1 MSLETPEPE
10 LPEKRFR
17 LPRRQFLGLTAG
29 ALVTVPPT
37 GAFVAGRMFSAP
49 PYRGPESD
57 HFNGTT
63 FFNLHH
69 RRSRGFGDFLKWRF
83 TREQG
88 AWGPPVD
95 GPIGEPP
102 PERVR
107 RGEMRVTFVNHA
119 TVLIQMDGLNFLT
132 DPIWSER
139 CSPLSWA
146 GPRRFRPPG
155 IRFEDLPP
163 IDAVFISHNHYD
175 HLDIPTLERLHR
187 THRPRLFTPLGNA
200 ALLEQANIPDTVDMD
215 WWDRGDL
222 EDKVEF
228 FCVPAEHWSGRGTA
242 DRGMTLWSGWVLRG
256 ASGTLTFAGD
266 TGYGPHLKEIRKRYG
281 PSRMALLPIG
291 AYLPR
296 WFMGPVHMSP
306 ADAIQAHQDLEAAH
320 SLAIH
325 HGTFMLAD
333 DGQDQPLKAL
343 EHELKDSPLSP
354 ELFWALE
361 HGEGRDVPT

>member
-1 MSLETPEPE
+1 M
-10 LPEKRFR
+10 
-17 LPRRQFLGLTAG
+17 
-29 ALVTVPPT
+29 
-37 GAFVAGRMFSAP
+37 AGRMFSAP
-49 PYRGPESD
+49 PYRGPKSD
-57 HFNGTT
+57 HFNGRT

-69 RRSRGFGDFLKWRF
+69 REPRGFGDFLRWRF

-88 AWGPPVD
+88 PWGPPAE
-95 GPIGEPP
+95 GPIGDAP
-102 PERVR
+102 PERVGK
-107 RGEMRVTFVNHA
+107 GEMRVTFVNHA
-119 TVLIQMDGLNFLT
+119 TVLIQMDGMNLLT

-163 IDAVFISHNHYD
+163 IDAVLISHNHYD
-175 HLDIPTLERLHR
+175 HLDIATLLRLKA
-187 THRPRLFTPLGNA
+187 THAPRVFTPLGNA
-200 ALLEQANIPDTVDMD
+200 AFLEGERIPGAVDMD
-215 WWDRGDL
+215 WWDRGELD
-222 EDKVEF
+222 DTIEF

-242 DRGMTLWSGWVLRG
+242 DRAMTLWSGWVLRG
-256 ASGTLTFAGD
+256 AAGTLTFAGD

-306 ADAIQAHQDLEAAH
+306 ADAILAHQDLDASH
-320 SLAIH
+320 SLPIH

-333 DGQDQPLKAL
+333 DGQDQPLEAL
-343 EHELKDSPLSP
+343 KHALKGTPLHEEH
-354 ELFWALE
+354 FWTLE
-361 HGEGRDVPT
+361 HGEGREVPA